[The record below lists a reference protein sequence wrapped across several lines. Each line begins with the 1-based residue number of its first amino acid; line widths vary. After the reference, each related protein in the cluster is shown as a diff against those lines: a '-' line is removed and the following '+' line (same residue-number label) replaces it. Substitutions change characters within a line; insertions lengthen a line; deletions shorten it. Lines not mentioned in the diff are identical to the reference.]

1 MRQKQSLEPRKVAT
15 DMKFLDQ
22 AKIFVRSG
30 NGGAG
35 CISFRRE
42 KYIAFGGPNGGD
54 GGKGGDV
61 WAVATHSLNTLID
74 YRYKQHFKAG
84 TGVHGMGRDRTGQG
98 GEDKIML
105 VPVGTQILDAETDEL
120 LVDMV
125 DDGQRALLAKGG
137 NGGWGNARFKSSTNQ
152 APRQANPGEEGEE
165 KWIWLRLKLL
175 ADAGLVGLPN
185 AGKST
190 FVSTVTAATP
200 KIADYPF
207 TTLSPHLGVVNLGPA
222 ERFVIAD
229 LPGLIEGA
237 SEGAGLGHRFL
248 GHVER
253 CAAILHLVDGTSED
267 PASDYTGIRQE
278 LINYDPKLEEKPEIV
293 VLTKCDAM
301 DEDAIKTAQATL
313 AEASGQTPLLISS
326 VTNQGLKPVLSAV
339 YQYVE
344 KRRGKEQAARDAR
357 ETARAVAAGEVE
369 ETTGWQP

>member
-1 MRQKQSLEPRKVAT
+1 
-15 DMKFLDQ
+15 MKFLDQ

-54 GGKGGDV
+54 GGKGGDI
-61 WAVATHSLNTLID
+61 WAVATRDLNTLID

-84 TGVHGMGRDRTGQG
+84 TGIHGMGRDRTGQG
-98 GEDKIML
+98 GDDIIIR
-105 VPVGTQILDAETDEL
+105 VPVGTQILDADTDEL

-125 DDGQRALLAKGG
+125 DEGQRALLAKGG

-152 APRQANPGEEGEE
+152 APRQANLGEDGEE

-190 FVSTVTAATP
+190 FLSTVTAASP
-200 KIADYPF
+200 KVADYPF
-207 TTLSPHLGVVNLGPA
+207 TTLDPHLGVVNLGPA
-222 ERFVIAD
+222 ERFVMAD

-267 PASDYTGIRQE
+267 PGADYTTIRQE
-278 LINYDPKLEEKPEIV
+278 LINYEAELEDKPEIV
-293 VLTKCDAM
+293 VLTKCDTM
-301 DEDAIKTAQATL
+301 DEEIIKTAQSAL
-313 AEASGQTPLLISS
+313 AEASGKTPLLISS
-326 VTNQGLKPVLSAV
+326 VSNQGLKPVLSVV
-339 YQYVE
+339 YQHVE
-344 KRRGKEQAARDAR
+344 KRRAQEQAERDAR
-357 ETARAVAAGEVE
+357 ETARAVAAGEIE